1 MAGFFL
7 DKGDQVKLPEPT
19 ADFQI
24 APAGNHRAVC
34 YSVIDLGTQEK
45 QYDGETSFKHEI
57 EIGFE
62 LVDEKMED
70 GRPFVISKRFTF
82 SSSKKSNL
90 IKMLESW
97 RGIPFKPEDLGVN
110 GFDIQKLIGVPCLLA
125 CVHVETN
132 AGKNYCVVNAATPMP
147 KGMEKPTLTNPTIYY
162 TISDNSANVWSM
174 IPEYKQNV
182 IMKSPEWQAK
192 TGNVGAMNTQ
202 HQNPDTKVA
211 HWATTDGT
219 APTKVAVEELP
230 EVPF

>member
-1 MAGFFL
+1 M
-7 DKGDQVKLPEPT
+7 KLPEPT

-45 QYDGETSFKHEI
+45 QYEGEVSFKHEI

-97 RGIPFKPEDLGVN
+97 RGVPFKSEDLGVN
-110 GFDIQKLIGVPCLLA
+110 GFDIFKLIGVPCLLA
-125 CVHVETN
+125 CVHTTTS
-132 AGKNYCVVNAATPMP
+132 AGKNYCVINAATPLP
-147 KGMEKPTLTNPTIYY
+147 KGMEKPQSVNTSVYY
-162 TISDNSANVWSM
+162 TIAEHPTAWDSV
-174 IPEYKQNV
+174 PEYKQNV
-182 IMKSPEWQAK
+182 IQKAPEWQAK
-192 TGNVGAMNTQ
+192 TGNVAKMNTQ
-202 HQNPDTKVA
+202 HQNPETKEA
-211 HWATTDGT
+211 HWSTTDGL
-219 APTKVAVEELP
+219 APAGLQKVVED

>member
-1 MAGFFL
+1 M
-7 DKGDQVKLPEPT
+7 KLPEQT

-45 QYDGETSFKHEI
+45 QYEGETSYKHEI

-125 CVHVETN
+125 CVHVETS
-132 AGKNYCVVNAATPMP
+132 AGKNYCVINAATPLP
-147 KGMEKPTLTNPTIYY
+147 KGMEKPTPTNSGIYY
-162 TISDNSANVWSM
+162 TIAAHPALWDSL
-174 IPEYKQNV
+174 PEYKQNV

-192 TGNVGAMNTQ
+192 TGNVAKMNTQ
-202 HQNPDTKVA
+202 HQNPETKVA

-219 APTKVAVEELP
+219 APSKVAVEELP

>member
-1 MAGFFL
+1 M
-7 DKGDQVKLPEPT
+7 KLPEPT
-19 ADFQI
+19 ADFEI

-45 QYDGETSFKHEI
+45 VYEGETSFKREI

-62 LVDEKMED
+62 LCDEKMND

-97 RGIPFKPEDLGVN
+97 RGQPFKPEDLGVN
-110 GFDIQKLIGVPCLLA
+110 GFDIQRLIGVPCLLA

-132 AGKNYCVVNAATPMP
+132 AGKNYCVINAATPLP
-147 KGMEKPTLTNPTIYY
+147 KGMEKPTLQNQAIYY
-162 TISDNSANVWSM
+162 TIAAHPALWDSL
-174 IPEYKQNV
+174 PEYKQNV

-192 TGNVGAMNTQ
+192 TGNVAAMNSN
-202 HQNPDTKVA
+202 HMNPETKEA
-211 HWATTDGT
+211 HWATTDGL
-219 APTKVAVEELP
+219 APSKIASEELP

>member
-1 MAGFFL
+1 M
-7 DKGDQVKLPEPT
+7 KLPEQQ

-45 QYDGETSFKHEI
+45 QYEGEVSYKHEI

-62 LVDEKMED
+62 LVDETMED

-90 IKMLESW
+90 IKVLESW

-125 CVHVETN
+125 CVHVETST
-132 AGKNYCVVNAATPMP
+132 GKNYCVINAATPLP
-147 KGMEKPTLTNPTIYY
+147 KGMEKPTPTNSGIYY
-162 TISDNSANVWSM
+162 TIAAHPAVWDSL
-174 IPEYKQNV
+174 PEYKQNV

-192 TGNVGAMNTQ
+192 TGNVAKMNTQ
-202 HQNPDTKVA
+202 HLNPETREA
-211 HWATTDGT
+211 HWSTTDGLVPSKI
-219 APTKVAVEELP
+219 ASEDSP

>member
-1 MAGFFL
+1 M
-7 DKGDQVKLPEPT
+7 KLPEQQ

-34 YSVIDLGTQEK
+34 YSVIDIGTQEK
-45 QYDGETSFKHEI
+45 QYEGEVSYKHEI

-62 LVDEKMED
+62 LVDETMED

-125 CVHVETN
+125 CVHVETKE
-132 AGKNYCVVNAATPMP
+132 GKNYCVINAATPLP
-147 KGMEKPTLTNPTIYY
+147 KGMEKPNPTNSGIYY
-162 TISDNSANVWSM
+162 TIAAHPALWDSL
-174 IPEYKQNV
+174 PEYKQNV

-192 TGNVGAMNTQ
+192 TGNVAKMNTQ
-202 HQNPDTKVA
+202 HLNPETREA
-211 HWATTDGT
+211 HWSTTDGLVPSKI
-219 APTKVAVEELP
+219 AKEKLP